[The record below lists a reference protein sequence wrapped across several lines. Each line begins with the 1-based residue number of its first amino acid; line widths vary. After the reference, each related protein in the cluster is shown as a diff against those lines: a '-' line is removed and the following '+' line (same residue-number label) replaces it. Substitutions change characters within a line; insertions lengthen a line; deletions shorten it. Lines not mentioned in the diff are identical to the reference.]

1 MAATIHTLPTAALSK
16 ETVKQ
21 MTEGSLGQG
30 SFAALVQ
37 SYSLSILAQTDV
49 DLAKFPVLQ
58 VHQSNVNG
66 GLAAAKGHAN
76 RYLSIILPNMIST
89 VSDIDA
95 YFSLQ
100 NALVN
105 GIQPGKSAADV
116 AILLHTVQN
125 RAEGYKTRSAN
136 LAADLTKLAG
146 DIANNQGTFNTFV
159 IAMNTAIKGD
169 GGVLDSITT
178 ELKDYDGKIAGL
190 SVGIAL
196 GGLAAIG
203 GVLVIIAGAVGT
215 PFTAGGSTPIIA
227 GGVALLA
234 VGAGAV
240 AGSAIGL
247 AAVLRQ
253 KSDALQRQA
262 QLNEQV
268 RVASGLS
275 TGFASLAAN
284 AGQAASA
291 SQKMANAWGFMTND
305 LGALIGSLEA
315 GRAEVGDVRD
325 LFIEAARGDVVT
337 IRRGVTTI
345 RDQLTGAREVK
356 DPNRAVRD
364 IVLEEDQKR
373 AA

>member
-1 MAATIHTLPTAALSK
+1 
-16 ETVKQ
+16 
-21 MTEGSLGQG
+21 
-30 SFAALVQ
+30 
-37 SYSLSILAQTDV
+37 
-49 DLAKFPVLQ
+49 
-58 VHQSNVNG
+58 
-66 GLAAAKGHAN
+66 
-76 RYLSIILPNMIST
+76 
-89 VSDIDA
+89 
-95 YFSLQ
+95 
-100 NALVN
+100 
-105 GIQPGKSAADV
+105 
-116 AILLHTVQN
+116 
-125 RAEGYKTRSAN
+125 
-136 LAADLTKLAG
+136 LTKLAV